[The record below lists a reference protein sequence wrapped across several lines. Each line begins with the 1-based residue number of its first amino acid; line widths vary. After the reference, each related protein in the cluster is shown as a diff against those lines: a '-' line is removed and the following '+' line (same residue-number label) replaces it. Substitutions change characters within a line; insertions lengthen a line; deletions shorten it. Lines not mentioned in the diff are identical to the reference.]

1 MDLLDVAMGKW
12 VRIIKIQGGAGLDQK
27 LQSIGLMPGVTARIK
42 RQAPF
47 GGLVLLE
54 VNGREI
60 ALGRGIAEKVEV
72 EEISV
77 S

>member
-12 VRIIKIQGGAGLDQK
+12 VRIIKIQGGAGLDLK
-27 LQSIGLMPGVTARIK
+27 LQSIGLMPGVIARIK

-47 GGLVLLE
+47 GGPVLLE

-72 EEISV
+72 EEISA

>member
-1 MDLLDVAMGKW
+1 MDLLGVAMGKW
-12 VRIIKIQGGAGLDQK
+12 VRIIKIQGGTDLDLK
-27 LQSIGLMPGVTARIK
+27 LHSIGLMPGDTVRIK

-47 GGLVLLE
+47 GGPVLLE

-60 ALGRGIAEKVEV
+60 ALGRGIAKMVEV

>member
-12 VRIIKIQGGAGLDQK
+12 VRIIKIQGGAGLDLK
-27 LQSIGLMPGVTARIK
+27 LQSIGLMLGVTARIK

-47 GGLVLLE
+47 GGPVLLE